1 MLKSSTALNSGASFA
16 RISFGRTTVA
26 GAIVLASLALAP
38 SASAQNECGIPDSDT
53 VTCSPD
59 DNPYANGITYLTA
72 DELTIILEDGVVVDT
87 SAGFNSGLLLLG
99 GDEELTVNGATNT
112 SITAGQFGFAVLA
125 ATNAGDLTLNLDQV
139 SGILSGINASS
150 ASGTVTV
157 NANDVTTSGDRATG
171 ISASGNSGDVFID
184 VGTVTTTGA
193 NSGGIVANTAGDIT
207 INFDSVTSTGTGV
220 SATGGSNSVVSVNGG
235 DVTTSGDNA
244 AGILARG
251 NFAIGSTGSINVA
264 ADNVS
269 TEGTAADGINVE
281 SRFSTA
287 TVDAGTVNTTGDNA
301 RGIVAIGG
309 AEANIAFDSVTTS
322 GNGATGILVPSGS
335 LFVRPTAI
343 ADISGGNVSTNGD
356 DAIGIAV
363 AAGTTATVDV
373 DMISTT
379 GNGSTGLSVA
389 PGTGGLFGTADTPS
403 ATLLVGSVSTTGD
416 NAAGID
422 ASVTDDLFV
431 TVGSVSTSG
440 DTSSALLA
448 TTTGGNVT
456 ATVDGAVLATGA
468 NSDGL
473 VVNSGGNATVNIGNG
488 GSFAVS
494 QGDSIVMNSAG
505 VSTLNN
511 AGMIGNNAGGL
522 AVLATG
528 GPITINNSGT
538 LSSDIVLT
546 SGADRINN
554 SGTFLVGVNPD
565 FGTGADVFNNSGL
578 IRVGSGAAV
587 MASPTFTGLES
598 LTNSGTIDL
607 RDGGAGDTLTLPGT
621 YAGANGTLGLDVLLD
636 GTTNLSDELII
647 GGLASGTTTVELNR
661 LGDSAPLFNPG
672 TILVRAA
679 TGSEADA
686 FDLAGGSLDAGFV
699 RYEVQYDPANGT
711 YALTGAPSD
720 AAFRT
725 LNYAEGVR
733 SIWLKSA
740 DVISAQLRARR
751 DTLWAQGDSTPS
763 GRLWMQMHG
772 SVEQRESQRDF
783 NAFGQSRNV
792 DIGYEQDYFGGQL
805 GLDIA
810 GGSGERGGFAAGITA
825 GYINSSLNFAGSTD
839 RMRFDVVNGGAYASY
854 SAGNFFVNA
863 LGKYDYYWADAQAGN
878 LGFQQDFNGGVYG
891 ARGEA
896 GFRFGSDSFFVEPA
910 ASISYVKNDLDDLT
924 PAGTTVSFDDDD
936 GLRGRA
942 GARIGGQFDVGAS
955 KMAVYAGAN
964 YVHEFKGQDNVTFTS
979 GGQTL
984 SFANDRLRDY
994 GEATLGLTIAQSEA
1008 VSGFIEGNYIRSF
1021 NKDAGNLGIEGA
1033 GGRAGIRVKF

>member
-1 MLKSSTALNSGASFA
+1 M
-16 RISFGRTTVA
+16 
-26 GAIVLASLALAP
+26 LASLALAP
-38 SASAQNECGIPDSDT
+38 TASAQNECGNPDSGT

-59 DNPYANGITYLTA
+59 DNPYASGITYVPA

-87 SAGFNSGLLLLG
+87 SAGFNNGLLLLG
-99 GDEELTVNGATNT
+99 GDEALTVNGATNT
-112 SITAGQFGFAVLA
+112 SITAGQFGVAVLA

-139 SGILSGINASS
+139 TGILAGIDASS
-150 ASGTVTV
+150 VSAAITV
-157 NANDVTTSGDRATG
+157 NANNVTTSGDLATG
-171 ISASGNSGDVFID
+171 ISATGGSGNVSID
-184 VGTVTTTGA
+184 AGTVTTIGA
-193 NSGGIVANTAGDIT
+193 NSGGILAATDGDIT
-207 INFDSVTSTGTGV
+207 LDFDSVTSTGIGV
-220 SATGGSNSVVSVNGG
+220 SAAGGSDSIVSVNGG

-244 AGILARG
+244 TGILARG
-251 NFAIGSTGSINVA
+251 NFAIGSTGSVDVT

-269 TEGTAADGINVE
+269 TEGTAADGISVE

-287 TVDAGTVNTTGDNA
+287 TVDAGTVITTGDDA

-309 AEANIAFDSVTTS
+309 TEANIAFDSVTTS
-322 GNGATGILVPSGS
+322 GNGATGIIVPAGS
-335 LFVRPTAI
+335 LLVSPTAS
-343 ADISGGNVSTNGD
+343 ADISGGTVSTSGD
-356 DAIGIAV
+356 DAIGISV
-363 AAGTTATVDV
+363 AAGTAATVDV
-373 DMISTT
+373 DAISTT
-379 GNGSTGLSVA
+379 GNGSTGLSIPA
-389 PGTGGLFGTADTPS
+389 GTADTPS
-403 ATLLVGSVSTTGD
+403 ATLLVGAVSTSGD

-422 ASVTDDLFV
+422 ATVIDDLFV

-440 DTSSALLA
+440 DTSSAILA
-448 TTTGGNVT
+448 TTTAGNVT
-456 ATVDGAVLATGA
+456 ATVNDAVLATGT

-473 VVNSGGNATVNIGNG
+473 VVNSGADATVNIGNG

-494 QGDSIVMNSAG
+494 QGNSIVMNSAG

-511 AGMIGNNAGGL
+511 AGTIGNNAGGL
-522 AVLATG
+522 ALLATG
-528 GPITINNSGT
+528 GPITINNSGS

-554 SGTFLVGVNPD
+554 SGTFEVGVNPD
-565 FGTGADVFNNSGL
+565 FGAGVDLFNNMGL
-578 IRVGSGAAV
+578 IRVGNGPAV

-598 LTNSGTIDL
+598 LINSGTIDL

-621 YAGANGTLGLDVLLD
+621 YVGANGTLGLDVLLN
-636 GTTNLSDELII
+636 GTTSLSDQLII
-647 GGLASGTTTVELNR
+647 GGLASGTTTVALNQ
-661 LGDSAPLFNPG
+661 LGDSPPLFNPG

-679 TGSEADA
+679 TGSDANA

-711 YALTGAPSD
+711 FALTGAPSD

-740 DVISAQLRARR
+740 DAISAQLRARR
-751 DTLWAQGDSTPS
+751 DTLWAQGGSAPS
-763 GRLWMQMHG
+763 GRLWMQIHG
-772 SVEQRESQRDF
+772 SVETREGQRDF

-792 DIGYEQDYFGGQL
+792 NTGYEQDYFGGQL

-825 GYINSSLNFAGSTD
+825 GYLNSSMNFAGSTD
-839 RMRFDVVNGGAYASY
+839 RMRFDVVNGGVYASY
-854 SAGNFFVNA
+854 SAGNFFANA

-891 ARGEA
+891 ARGEV

-924 PAGTTVSFDDDD
+924 PAGANVSFDEDD

-942 GARIGGQFDVGAS
+942 GGRIGGQFDVGAA
-955 KMAVYAGAN
+955 KMAVYVGAN
-964 YVHEFKGQDNVTFTS
+964 YVHEFKGEDNVTFTS

-994 GEATLGLTIAQSEA
+994 GEATLGITIAQSEA
-1008 VSGFIEGNYIRSF
+1008 ISGFIEGNYIRSF
-1021 NKDAGNLGIEGA
+1021 NKDAGNLGIDGA
-1033 GGRAGIRVKF
+1033 GGRAGIRIKF